1 MAYDLIKSKKNNVY
15 ILFFLIV
22 QSIPLHA
29 DTTLP
34 ELPIVIIT
42 SSYNNAPWVLKYV
55 DSIAMQEYDNFRV
68 IYIDD
73 CSQDTTVDMIEAY
86 VAWHGLDTKFTLV
99 KNKERKLKLE
109 NIYKV
114 IHTCNDTD
122 IILILDGDDW
132 FAHEHVL
139 STINKKYQEE
149 DSWFVYGQIQFFNDG
164 QLGIGQPI
172 PEEIKENLK
181 FRNLQW
187 IFRHPITFYAW
198 LFKLIRLKDL
208 LTNDVPEHQ
217 GKFYPICNDRAM
229 IYPMLEMSQY
239 HVGFIPDVAVIQNRF
254 NPLSLQNAQNQQLAQ
269 APIPSTCWKEN
280 RHRPIQHTPLA
291 APVIDRLVPYV
302 TAKADCV
309 LFSDNNPTGLTPML
323 DTLHDYVQRMG
334 DVMVIYQAD
343 DSSVG
348 LAYKKLAL
356 SYPHSTFYNIALDAD
371 RILPGINNL
380 KHEHILLLVDTA
392 PLTRPIDCSYAILQ
406 MESSFAYAF
415 DIGINA
421 RLLDNLDIPY
431 QHIGMGLYAWKFYC
445 DKLHKLPVHHLN
457 GSLYR
462 KKVIIDALTTASW
475 STIAQ
480 LKSTWQSASVDTN
493 NIGLFVDIH
502 KLLIEYYAACVPYMR
517 KLIYQADITLGADH

>member
-1 MAYDLIKSKKNNVY
+1 MGILCKFKTNNIY

-22 QSIPLHA
+22 KSIFLHA
-29 DTTLP
+29 DTGSTFK

-55 DSIAMQEYDNFRV
+55 DSIAMQDYDNFRV

-73 CSQDTTVDMIEAY
+73 CSQDNTIDMIKAY
-86 VAWHGLDTKFTLV
+86 VAWHGLENKFTLI

-114 IHTCNDTD
+114 IHTCKDTD

-149 DSWFVYGQIQFFNDG
+149 DNWFVYGQIQFFNDG

-172 PEEIKENLK
+172 PAEIKENLK

-217 GKFYPICNDRAM
+217 GRFYPICNDRAM
-229 IYPMLEMSQY
+229 VYPMLEMSQY
-239 HVGFIPDVAVIQNRF
+239 HIGFIPDVAVIQNRF

-280 RHRPIQHTPLA
+280 RHRPIQHAPLA
-291 APVIDRLVPYV
+291 APVIDRLAPYAS
-302 TAKADCV
+302 AKADCV
-309 LFSDNNPTGLTPML
+309 IFSDNNPSGLASML
-323 DTLHDYVQRMG
+323 ETLHDYVQKVG
-334 DVMVIYQAD
+334 DALVIYQAD
-343 DSSVG
+343 DTSVEFE
-348 LAYKKLAL
+348 YKKLSL
-356 SYPHSTFYNIALDAD
+356 SYPQTIFYNISLDRD
-371 RILPGINNL
+371 QIVLGLNNL
-380 KHEHILLLVDTA
+380 KHEHILLFADTGFFIK
-392 PLTRPIDCSYAILQ
+392 PIDCSYAIYQ

-415 DIGINA
+415 DNGITT
-421 RLLDNLDIPY
+421 RGLDELGVPY

-445 DKLHKLPVHHLN
+445 DKLQKLPVHHFN
-457 GSLYR
+457 GSIYR
-462 KKVIIDALTTASW
+462 KKVIIDTLTAASW

-480 LKSTWQSASVDTN
+480 LSNAWQSASIDTN
-493 NIGLFVDIH
+493 NIGLFIDTH
-502 KLLIEYYAACVPYMR
+502 KLLIEYYAACMPHMSKFMR
-517 KLIYQADITLGADH
+517 TR

>member
-1 MAYDLIKSKKNNVY
+1 MIGS
-15 ILFFLIV
+15 FL
-22 QSIPLHA
+22 LHA
-29 DTTLP
+29 ETQLS

-73 CSQDTTVDMIEAY
+73 CSQDNTIDMIEAY
-86 VAWHGLDTKFTLV
+86 VAWHGLANKFTLI

-149 DSWFVYGQIQFFNDG
+149 DSWFVYGQVRFFDDG
-164 QLGIGQPI
+164 ELGIGQPI
-172 PEEIKENLK
+172 PQEIKENLK

-217 GKFYPICNDRAM
+217 GRFYPICNDRAM
-229 IYPMLEMSQY
+229 IYPMLEMSQQ
-239 HVGFIPDVAVIQNRF
+239 HIGFIPDVAVIQNRF

-291 APVIDRLVPYV
+291 APIIDRLAPYV
-302 TAKADCV
+302 SAKADCV
-309 LFSDNNPTGLTPML
+309 IFSDNNPSGLTSML
-323 DTLHDYVQRMG
+323 ATLPDYVQRMG
-334 DVMVIYQAD
+334 DVLVIYQAD
-343 DSSVG
+343 DTSME

-356 SYPHSTFYNIALDAD
+356 SYPQSIFYNIALDTGS
-371 RILPGINNL
+371 ITPGIHNL
-380 KHEHILLLVDTA
+380 KHEHILLLADTE
-392 PLTRPIDCSYAILQ
+392 PLLRPIDCSYAIFQ

-415 DIGINA
+415 DVGMST
-421 RLLDNLDIPY
+421 RNLEELGIPY

-445 DKLHKLPVHHLN
+445 DKLQKLPVHHFK

-462 KKVIIDALTTASW
+462 KKVIIDALTTTSW
-475 STIAQ
+475 STLAQ
-480 LKSTWQSASVDTN
+480 LKNSWQSASVDTN

-502 KLLIEYYAACVPYMR
+502 KLLIEYYATCMPYMR
-517 KLIYQADITLGADH
+517 KFVN